1 MYGNC
6 ERASCEAIRYTGD
19 LEESVIVSGVFGV
32 VCASAA
38 VVDGDDGDDEV
49 LAVVVVVGE
58 VLVAS
63 RYRKVCG
70 INAWYCARR
79 AKTAAVGPEGR

>member
-1 MYGNC
+1 M
-6 ERASCEAIRYTGD
+6 
-19 LEESVIVSGVFGV
+19 IVSGVFGV

-38 VVDGDDGDDEV
+38 VVDGDEDDEDDEDDEV
-49 LAVVVVVGE
+49 LAVVVGEVGE

>member
-1 MYGNC
+1 M
-6 ERASCEAIRYTGD
+6 
-19 LEESVIVSGVFGV
+19 IVSGVFGV

-38 VVDGDDGDDEV
+38 VVDGDDGDEV
-49 LAVVVVVGE
+49 LAVVVVVVVGEVGE

>member
-1 MYGNC
+1 M
-6 ERASCEAIRYTGD
+6 
-19 LEESVIVSGVFGV
+19 IVSGVFGV

-38 VVDGDDGDDEV
+38 VVDGDEDDEDEDDEV
-49 LAVVVVVGE
+49 LAVVVGEVGE